1 MICDVDNPA
10 WDEQCG
16 KMLVAI
22 LHLLLVRSS
31 DVLFNRYIIDFCF
44 SKPLTSDDAWDE
56 LMYAKWR

>member
-44 SKPLTSDDAWDE
+44 SKPLTSDDA
-56 LMYAKWR
+56 